1 MFAEVGATFRA
12 FASTVTPET
21 AGLSDAQ
28 WSAVEA
34 VIEHALSRR
43 PARVQRQVV
52 LLLRV
57 IDVIA
62 RARYG
67 RGFGAL
73 DAARRTALIERLER
87 APVALVRRGIWGLR
101 TLVFMG
107 YYTGSDV
114 AREIGYGATA
124 RGWLQRDA

>member
-1 MFAEVGATFRA
+1 MFEAVRPTLRA
-12 FASTVTPET
+12 FAATVTPET
-21 AGLSDAQ
+21 AELSDAQ
-28 WSAVEA
+28 WHSVED
-34 VIEHALSRR
+34 VISHALSRR
-43 PARVQRQVV
+43 PARVQRQIV

-57 IDVIA
+57 IDVVA

-67 RGFGAL
+67 RAFGAL
-73 DAARRTALIERLER
+73 DDARRTALIERLER

-124 RGWLQRDA
+124 RGWLQHDA

>member
-1 MFAEVGATFRA
+1 MFGAVRMTLRA
-12 FASTVTPET
+12 FAATVTPET
-21 AGLSDAQ
+21 AGLTDAQ
-28 WSAVEA
+28 WSGVES
-34 VIEHALSRR
+34 VISHALSRR

-57 IDVIA
+57 IDLIA

-67 RGFGAL
+67 RAFAGL
-73 DAARRTALIERLER
+73 DDARRTALIERLER

-107 YYTGSDV
+107 YYTGADV

-124 RGWLQRDA
+124 RGWLNDNA